1 MPITEGTAWGRP
13 WGTTWFA
20 IDAAVPEG
28 WSGAPE
34 LVVDLGFIPT
44 QPGFQCEGL
53 AYDEA
58 GNVVKALESRNM
70 YVPLRAGAGGPERIY
85 VEAASNPDIGAGW
98 SFAPTALGSLRTA
111 GEEPLYRLGAVR
123 ICERDET
130 VFALERDV
138 DVLLDTALAL
148 DRSSARRAGILRA
161 LDRFLDMLDF
171 DDISGSATEARG
183 ELEAVLSATGA
194 RANHEV
200 VAVGHAHIDSA
211 WLWPVRETKRKVART
226 FSNVLALMEED
237 PDFVFAASSA
247 QQYDWLRETQPAL
260 FDRVRS
266 RVAEGRFVPVGGMWV
281 ESDVNLPGGEALVR
295 QFLLG
300 KRFFMEQFGYESRI
314 AWLPD
319 SFGYS
324 PALPQIVMAAGCDRF
339 LTQKPSWNEVNRM
352 PHHTFLWEGLDGSRV
367 LTHFPPVDTYNSDLS
382 AAELDRAAR
391 QHAEKGISD
400 QSLVPFGYGN
410 GGGGPTREML
420 ATARRKRDLDGSAR
434 VRMGHPEEFYDEVEH
449 TLVDP
454 PVWRGEMYLEFHRGT
469 YTSQART
476 KLGNRRCEHLLR
488 EAELWAT
495 TAALRKGYEYPAD
508 ALRRAWETVLLQQFH
523 DILPGSSIAWV
534 HEEAER
540 NYALVQAQLES
551 VVTDA
556 LNALGATTGHSESV
570 LANAAPVSLAGI
582 PPMSV
587 GTPVAPAPVQ
597 ATTREDGSVD
607 LANSHLSARISADG
621 TLSSLVDRESGR
633 EIIPPGTSGNVFE
646 LFRDTPN
653 QWDAWDI
660 DKSYRNTPVELG
672 GPRSVRVEGGGVVV
686 EREVGRSHV
695 SQRIALVEHALEIET
710 TVQWR
715 ESQRLLKLGFPIDVH
730 TDHAASEVQFGHV
743 HRPTHTNTSW
753 DDARFET
760 FAHRWVRL
768 EERDFGVT
776 IANDRTYGR
785 DITRHPRLGGG
796 TYSLVR
802 ESLLRAPRFPDPD
815 ADQGEHVF
823 RHSVVAG
830 DLQRGIAE
838 GYRLNLPLRGA
849 TAAVRPIVAVDS
861 PGVLVEAVKLAEDGS
876 GDLVVRMYESQGARA
891 TASLSCSVPC
901 QSPTRTDLLERDLEQ
916 QPDDPWTL
924 HLRPFE
930 LATVRLRPARAV
942 GEREEPR

>member
-1 MPITEGTAWGRP
+1 M
-13 WGTTWFA
+13 
-20 IDAAVPEG
+20 
-28 WSGAPE
+28 
-34 LVVDLGFIPT
+34 
-44 QPGFQCEGL
+44 
-53 AYDEA
+53 
-58 GNVVKALESRNM
+58 
-70 YVPLRAGAGGPERIY
+70 
-85 VEAASNPDIGAGW
+85 
-98 SFAPTALGSLRTA
+98 
-111 GEEPLYRLGAVR
+111 
-123 ICERDET
+123 
-130 VFALERDV
+130 
-138 DVLLDTALAL
+138 
-148 DRSSARRAGILRA
+148 
-161 LDRFLDMLDF
+161 
-171 DDISGSATEARG
+171 
-183 ELEAVLSATGA
+183 
-194 RANHEV
+194 
-200 VAVGHAHIDSA
+200 
-211 WLWPVRETKRKVART
+211 
-226 FSNVLALMEED
+226 
-237 PDFVFAASSA
+237 
-247 QQYDWLRETQPAL
+247 
-260 FDRVRS
+260 
-266 RVAEGRFVPVGGMWV
+266 
-281 ESDVNLPGGEALVR
+281 
-295 QFLLG
+295 
-300 KRFFMEQFGYESRI
+300 
-314 AWLPD
+314 
-319 SFGYS
+319 
-324 PALPQIVMAAGCDRF
+324 
-339 LTQKPSWNEVNRM
+339 
-352 PHHTFLWEGLDGSRV
+352 
-367 LTHFPPVDTYNSDLS
+367 DTYNSDLS

-838 GYRLNLPLRGA
+838 GTG
-849 TAAVRPIVAVDS
+849 
-861 PGVLVEAVKLAEDGS
+861 
-876 GDLVVRMYESQGARA
+876 
-891 TASLSCSVPC
+891 
-901 QSPTRTDLLERDLEQ
+901 
-916 QPDDPWTL
+916 
-924 HLRPFE
+924 
-930 LATVRLRPARAV
+930 
-942 GEREEPR
+942 